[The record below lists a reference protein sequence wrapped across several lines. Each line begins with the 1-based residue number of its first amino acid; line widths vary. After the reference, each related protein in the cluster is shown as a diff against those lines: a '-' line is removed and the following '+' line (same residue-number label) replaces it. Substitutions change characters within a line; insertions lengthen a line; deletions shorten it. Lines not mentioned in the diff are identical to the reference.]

1 MAEAS
6 LRTAPG
12 ASAPGASGPAV
23 AAPASARPRRG
34 ETLRRLARNQLTVV
48 GAAILGLIVLAALFA
63 PYLSP
68 EDPLEMRPAELLQPP
83 SADHWMGT
91 DEFGR
96 DILSRVIWG
105 ARISLYVGVI
115 SVTIAVL
122 AGVSLGLVAGYYG
135 GLVDDLIARL
145 LDIVF
150 AFPTILL
157 ALGIVG
163 MLGPSLT
170 NTMIAIGI
178 VYTPAYAR
186 LARGTTL
193 AAKERDFVEA
203 AVVSGAGAVRILR
216 RHILPNIAAPLIVQT
231 SLSLS
236 LAILVEA
243 SLSFL
248 GLGTQPPDPSWGT
261 MVNTGQKLIELS
273 PWPVVF
279 PGVAIMLAVLA
290 FNLIGDGLRDALD
303 PRLRT

>member
-1 MAEAS
+1 VETGPVAEV
-6 LRTAPG
+6 TI
-12 ASAPGASGPAV
+12 ASAPLRRS
-23 AAPASARPRRG
+23 RRG
-34 ETLRRLARNQLTVV
+34 ERVRRLAQNQLALT
-48 GAAILGLIVLAALFA
+48 GALILSIVAFAALFA

-68 EDPLEMRPAELLQPP
+68 NDPLEMNPTLLLQKPT
-83 SADHWMGT
+83 AEHWMGT

-105 ARISLYVGVI
+105 ARISLYVGGI
-115 SVTIAVL
+115 SVTIALVV
-122 AGVSLGLVAGYYG
+122 GVSLGLIAGYYG
-135 GLVDDLIARL
+135 GLVDDVINRL

-178 VYTPAYAR
+178 VYTPQYAR
-186 LARGTTL
+186 LTRGSTL
-193 AAKERDFVEA
+193 SVRERDFVDA
-203 AVVSGAGAVRILR
+203 AIVAGASDPRILWS
-216 RHILPNIAAPLIVQT
+216 HILPNVTAPLVIQT

-236 LAILVEA
+236 LAILAEA

-261 MVNTGQKLIELS
+261 MVNTGQRLVELS

-279 PGVAIMLAVLA
+279 PGLAIILAVLG
-290 FNLIGDGLRDALD
+290 FNLLGDGLRDVFD
-303 PRLRT
+303 PRLRV

>member
-1 MAEAS
+1 MAEAG
-6 LRTAPG
+6 LRADRTAATDG
-12 ASAPGASGPAV
+12 AVGGAPV
-23 AAPASARPRRG
+23 RRTRRG
-34 ETLRRLARNQLTVV
+34 ERFRRLARNQLAVAGAMILAVV
-48 GAAILGLIVLAALFA
+48 AFAALFA

-68 EDPLEMRPAELLQPP
+68 EDPLEMNPALLLQPP
-83 SADHWMGT
+83 SARYWLGT

-105 ARISLYVGVI
+105 ARISLYVGGI
-115 SVTIAVL
+115 AVTIALV
-122 AGVSLGLVAGYYG
+122 AGVSLGLIAGYYG
-135 GLVDDLIARL
+135 GLVDDAINRV
-145 LDIVF
+145 LDVVF

-178 VYTPAYAR
+178 VYTPQYAR
-186 LARGTTL
+186 LTRGTTL
-193 AAKERDFVEA
+193 SVRERDFVDA
-203 AVVSGAGAVRILR
+203 AIVSGANDLRILWH
-216 RHILPNIAAPLIVQT
+216 HILPNVAAPLVVQT

-236 LAILVEA
+236 LAILAEA

-261 MVNTGQKLIELS
+261 MVNTGQRLIELS

-279 PGVAIMLAVLA
+279 PGLAIILAVLG
-290 FNLIGDGLRDALD
+290 FNLLGDGLRDAFD
-303 PRLRT
+303 PRLRV

>member
-1 MAEAS
+1 MAKS
-6 LRTAPG
+6 DVTVQ
-12 ASAPGASGPAV
+12 ASAPTGVAVGGAPLRRV
-23 AAPASARPRRG
+23 RRG
-34 ETLRRLARNQLTVV
+34 EQLRRLARNQLALA
-48 GAAILGLIVLAALFA
+48 GAAILVVVAFAALFA

-68 EDPLEMRPAELLQPP
+68 DDPLEMNPTLLLQPP
-83 SADHWMGT
+83 SAAHWLGT

-105 ARISLYVGVI
+105 ARISLYVGGI
-115 SVTIAVL
+115 AVTIALLV
-122 AGVSLGLVAGYYG
+122 GVTLGLIAGFYG
-135 GLVDDLIARL
+135 GLIDDVINRV
-145 LDIVF
+145 LDVVF

-178 VYTPAYAR
+178 VYTPQYAR
-186 LARGTTL
+186 LTRGTTL
-193 AAKERDFVEA
+193 SVRERDFVDA
-203 AVVSGAGAVRILR
+203 AVVSGANDLRILWQ
-216 RHILPNIAAPLIVQT
+216 HILPNVAAPLVVQT

-236 LAILVEA
+236 LAILAEA

-261 MVNTGQKLIELS
+261 MVNTGQRLIELS

-279 PGVAIMLAVLA
+279 PGLAIILAVLG
-290 FNLIGDGLRDALD
+290 FNLLGDGLRDAFD
-303 PRLRT
+303 PRLRV

>member
-1 MAEAS
+1 MARVDAAQPPS
-6 LRTAPG
+6 LP
-12 ASAPGASGPAV
+12 
-23 AAPASARPRRG
+23 ARPRVRRAD
-34 ETLRRLARNQLTVV
+34 LFRRLARNQLAVA
-48 GAAILGLIVLAALFA
+48 GACILVFVAIAAVFA
-63 PYLSP
+63 PSLSP
-68 EDPLEMRPAELLQPP
+68 EDPLEMNPTRLLGPP
-83 SADHWMGT
+83 SAAHWLGT

-105 ARISLYVGVI
+105 ARISLYVGAI
-115 SVTIAVL
+115 AVTIAVL
-122 AGVSLGLVAGYYG
+122 VGVSLGLVAGYYG
-135 GLVDDLIARL
+135 GLLDDAINRV
-145 LDIVF
+145 LDVVF

-178 VYTPAYAR
+178 VYTPVYAR

-193 AAKERDFVEA
+193 SVKERDYVEA
-203 AVVSGAGAVRILR
+203 ATVAGATTPRIIV
-216 RHILPNIAAPLIVQT
+216 RHIVPNIAAPLIVQT

-236 LAILVEA
+236 LAILAEA

-261 MVNTGQKLIELS
+261 MVNTGQRLIELS

-279 PGVAIMLAVLA
+279 PGLAIVLAVLG
-290 FNLIGDGLRDALD
+290 FNLLGDGLRDALD
-303 PRLRT
+303 PRLRV

>member
-1 MAEAS
+1 MADSKAVS
-6 LRTAPG
+6 VYPSARTGEGAAPVRTRG
-12 ASAPGASGPAV
+12 GDLWRRLTRNELAV
-23 AAPASARPRRG
+23 AG
-34 ETLRRLARNQLTVV
+34 
-48 GAAILGLIVLAALFA
+48 GLILAVVAFAAVFA

-68 EDPLEMRPAELLQPP
+68 EDPLEMNPTQLLQPP

-105 ARISLYVGVI
+105 ARISLYVGAI

-122 AGVSLGLVAGYYG
+122 AGVSLGLVAGYFG
-135 GLVDDLIARL
+135 GLVDDLIARV
-145 LDIVF
+145 LDVVF

-170 NTMIAIGI
+170 NTMVAIGI
-178 VYTPAYAR
+178 VYTPVYAR

-193 AAKERDFVEA
+193 AVKERDFVEA
-203 AVVSGAGAVRILR
+203 AIVSGASSARIIG
-216 RHILPNIAAPLIVQT
+216 RHILPNVAAPLIVQT

-236 LAILVEA
+236 LAILAEA

-261 MVNTGQKLIELS
+261 MVNTGQRLIELS

-279 PGVAIMLAVLA
+279 PGLAIVLAVLA

-303 PRLRT
+303 PRLRA

>member
-1 MAEAS
+1 MAAVEDAAS
-6 LRTAPG
+6 RRLRG
-12 ASAPGASGPAV
+12 GN
-23 AAPASARPRRG
+23 
-34 ETLRRLARNQLTVV
+34 TLRRLTRSHLTIAGAMILAVIV
-48 GAAILGLIVLAALFA
+48 FAAIFA

-68 EDPLEMRPAELLQPP
+68 DDPLAMNPTLLLQPP
-83 SADHWMGT
+83 SSAHWLGT

-105 ARISLYVGVI
+105 ARISLYVGGI
-115 SVTIAVL
+115 AVTIAL
-122 AGVSLGLVAGYYG
+122 AAGVSLGLVAGYYG
-135 GLVDDLIARL
+135 GLVDDAINRV

-178 VYTPAYAR
+178 VYTPQYAR
-186 LARGTTL
+186 LTRGSTL
-193 AAKERDFVEA
+193 SVRERDFVDA
-203 AVVSGAGAVRILR
+203 AIVSGASDARILWS
-216 RHILPNIAAPLIVQT
+216 HILPNVMAPLVIQT

-236 LAILVEA
+236 LAILAEA

-261 MVNTGQKLIELS
+261 MVNTGQRLIELS

-279 PGVAIMLAVLA
+279 PGLAIVLAVLG
-290 FNLIGDGLRDALD
+290 FNLLGDGLRDAFD